1 VALQPM
7 VNCDFFSRL
16 YRRHQ
21 PHFATFHTNHVA
33 HYMHTYWK
41 AMSPEAFPQTTTP
54 DEIRVYGGA
63 IEYGYAAADELL
75 SRMLR
80 LLDGSTTL
88 VVASSMGQK
97 PYVSPLR
104 NGKPISQLR
113 SLDRLMEIVGLNG
126 RARALSTMS
135 DQFNLYP
142 DTAAT
147 GAEATK
153 ILEAAYVDEPGRAMF
168 DVHRVEDCLT
178 VNLKFYEETTEDSRC
193 VFPHRD
199 SDNAFLY
206 SDLVYGTGLV
216 KSGCHDPK
224 GMMILFGPGVRAG
237 CALDEV
243 NNLDI
248 APTLLT
254 LMGLPIPEEMRG
266 RALSEALVD

>member
-7 VNCDFFSRL
+7 VNSDFFSRL
-16 YRRHQ
+16 YRRYR

-41 AMSPEAFPQTTTP
+41 AMAPEAFPQATTR
-54 DEIRVYGGA
+54 DEIRIYGDA
-63 IEYGYAAADELL
+63 IEHGYVAADELL
-75 SRMLR
+75 NRMLR

-142 DTAAT
+142 DTEAT
-147 GAEATK
+147 GAEAIK
-153 ILEAAYVDEPGRAMF
+153 ILEAAYVDLPSRPMF
-168 DVHRVEDCLT
+168 HVLRVEDCLT

-193 VFPHRD
+193 VFPHRKT
-199 SDNAFLY
+199 DNYFRY
-206 SDLVYGTGLV
+206 SDLVYGTGMV

-224 GMMILFGPGVRAG
+224 GMMILYGPGVRSGRSLA
-237 CALDEV
+237 EV

-248 APTLLT
+248 APTLLR
-254 LMGLPIPEEMRG
+254 LMGLSIPEEMKG
-266 RALSEALVD
+266 RVLSEAFA

>member
-1 VALQPM
+1 V

-16 YRRHQ
+16 YRRYR

-41 AMSPEAFPQTTTP
+41 AMAPEAFPQTTSP
-54 DEIRVYGGA
+54 DEVRVYSGA

-113 SLDRLMEIVGLNG
+113 SLDRLMGIVGLSG
-126 RARALSTMS
+126 RAHALSTMS
-135 DQFNLYP
+135 DQFNIYP

-147 GAEATK
+147 GAEAIK
-153 ILEAAYVDEPGRAMF
+153 IFEAAYVDLPSRPMF
-168 DVHRVEDCLT
+168 HVLRVEDCLT
-178 VNLKFYEETTEDSRC
+178 VNLRFYEETTEDSRC
-193 VFPHRD
+193 VFPHRKT
-199 SDNAFLY
+199 DNSFRY
-206 SDLVYGTGLV
+206 SDLVYGTGMV

-224 GMMILFGPGVRAG
+224 GMMILYGAGVRSGRSLAG
-237 CALDEV
+237 A

-254 LMGLPIPEEMRG
+254 LMGLPVPKEMRG
-266 RALSEALVD
+266 RVLVEAFA